1 MNKAE
6 TNRFNVLYQRHLR
19 LLKLQG
25 KSEKTIDAYSRAVR
39 RIREH
44 FDCCP
49 DQLSLEQ
56 REKYFSKL
64 VESHSWSTV
73 KIDRNGLQFFWK
85 HVLKRDWQWVEII
98 KAPKVCSLPDILTVA
113 EVEQLIGATRK
124 LRYRVFLLTTYSMGL
139 RLEEAL
145 SLQVGDIDATRKKVH
160 IRRGKG
166 HKDRLVPLPD
176 LTLQAL
182 RALWIKHRHP
192 NLIFPNAKGSLETIQ
207 QATTHMDRG
216 GAQKAMKVVVAEC
229 GIKKKSIF
237 IPFVTAS
244 PLIYLNAA

>member
-6 TNRFNVLYQRHLR
+6 KNRFNKLYQRHLR

-25 KSEKTIDAYSRAVR
+25 KSQKTIDAYSRAVR

-49 DQLSLEQ
+49 DQLTLDQ
-56 REKYFSKL
+56 RENYFSKL
-64 VESHSWSTV
+64 VVSHSWSTV
-73 KIDRNGLQFFWK
+73 KVYRNGLQFFWK
-85 HVLKRDWQWVEII
+85 HVLKRDWQWIKII
-98 KAPKVCSLPDILTVA
+98 KPPKIHTIPDILSLI
-113 EVEQLIGATRK
+113 EIENLIGATRK

-182 RALWIKHRHP
+182 RALWVKHRHP
-192 NLIFPNAKGSLETIQ
+192 YLIFPNAKGSLETIQ
-207 QATTHMDRG
+207 QATTHMDRCY
-216 GAQKAMKVVVAEC
+216 V
-229 GIKKKSIF
+229 SI
-237 IPFVTAS
+237 
-244 PLIYLNAA
+244 

>member
-1 MNKAE
+1 MKQAE
-6 TNRFNVLYQRHLR
+6 AHRFNELYQRHLR

-25 KSEKTIDAYSRAVR
+25 KSQKTIDAYSRAVR
-39 RIREH
+39 RISEY

-49 DQLSLEQ
+49 DQLTLEQ

-64 VESHSWSTV
+64 VEFRSWSTV
-73 KIDRNGLQFFWK
+73 KVDRLGLQFYWK
-85 HVLKRDWQWVEII
+85 HVLKLDWQWVNII
-98 KAPKVCSLPDILTVA
+98 KPPKIHTIPDILTLI
-113 EVEQLIGATRK
+113 EIENLIGATRK

-145 SLQVGDIDATRKKVH
+145 SLQAGDIDAMRKRVH

-182 RALWIKHRHP
+182 RALWTKHRHP

-229 GIKKKSIF
+229 GIKKKSIST
-237 IPFVTAS
+237 PFATVS